1 MTRRQAQYPKR
12 RLAARLVALAAM
24 LAFYLFMTGE
34 PVDSLYIIYQNAS
47 AQNKLQG
54 ANDIFKRLKQEEFT
68 DSLMQFSKGAKQ
80 EVVDAHVH
88 YWMAEYYYDQED
100 FEESLEAGKR
110 ALEVMSHVKDD
121 HFKSDL
127 LGIVANAQF
136 RLCLYDNALETLLK
150 AYKIDKKL
158 DEPELISSDL
168 NTLAAICIETK
179 QAQEGIRYIE
189 NAIAIERKLKRPER
203 LAIRLGLASELY
215 MMNKEFD
222 KAMAAINEAHQIDS
236 EAEHH
241 ERAAIR
247 LSQKASVLIAQS
259 EYDKA
264 LQTVNK
270 ALPVLQQANNT
281 YSMAVCHNQLGNI
294 YQQLGNQEKSI
305 EHYKKALELSVK
317 CGSPKNECIA
327 ERGLWENLRESNP
340 SVALLH
346 LERYTTLND
355 SLHSKTESTRLKAI
369 SPSILDVESDF
380 DDQPQR
386 NKTFFI
392 IGEVLLA
399 TMLLL
404 MLAGLLYAWHRN
416 KSALKMF
423 KKSQDLK
430 NRLFSNIT
438 HELQTPLTVIL
449 GAGERLIEG
458 NGTSADNK
466 RIGEMIANHGNNMLH
481 LVNQLLDI
489 DTVANASSKPELKPG
504 DIVMFVRLLVGNHI
518 DEAHQKLINLEFL
531 SPLDSLT
538 VVFAPDHLRKFAHI
552 FIANAIK
559 FTPRNGTV
567 KVTFENPE
575 HNQMRLIVSD
585 TGNGIPE
592 SELES
597 LFEPFTNQNFDDNGV
612 STGLELS
619 LAYQLV
625 KTIGGDIKVDSGSDR
640 GTTFT
645 ITFPVQQI
653 QPQDS
658 IDNRELPQFAEQ
670 RIRQTER
677 SRQKPLVFIVEN
689 NDDVAF
695 FMANILGEQYE
706 LRIARDGREAFRNAQ
721 DLAPDVIITNIMM
734 PVMDGKEL
742 MRKIR
747 DDAALNHTPI
757 IALTSRRD
765 EQERMS
771 CIQAGADA
779 VLVKPFNSSEL
790 KLVIKHFIA
799 QRSNMRELVAK
810 TSYDSN
816 DQVAASMSK
825 EDKEFINRLISVIHA
840 QMAKEDIDMEHIAAA
855 LSLSRKQ
862 LRTRVMS
869 ITGLTPVAYVLQV
882 RLNYA
887 HRLITTQDLSLT
899 AIANKCGFQNLSHFS
914 KSFKQQFGVS
924 PLQFRKNII
933 DNISPPLGKA

>member
-1 MTRRQAQYPKR
+1 
-12 RLAARLVALAAM
+12 
-24 LAFYLFMTGE
+24 
-34 PVDSLYIIYQNAS
+34 
-47 AQNKLQG
+47 
-54 ANDIFKRLKQEEFT
+54 
-68 DSLMQFSKGAKQ
+68 
-80 EVVDAHVH
+80 
-88 YWMAEYYYDQED
+88 
-100 FEESLEAGKR
+100 
-110 ALEVMSHVKDD
+110 
-121 HFKSDL
+121 
-127 LGIVANAQF
+127 
-136 RLCLYDNALETLLK
+136 
-150 AYKIDKKL
+150 
-158 DEPELISSDL
+158 
-168 NTLAAICIETK
+168 
-179 QAQEGIRYIE
+179 
-189 NAIAIERKLKRPER
+189 
-203 LAIRLGLASELY
+203 
-215 MMNKEFD
+215 
-222 KAMAAINEAHQIDS
+222 
-236 EAEHH
+236 
-241 ERAAIR
+241 
-247 LSQKASVLIAQS
+247 
-259 EYDKA
+259 
-264 LQTVNK
+264 
-270 ALPVLQQANNT
+270 
-281 YSMAVCHNQLGNI
+281 
-294 YQQLGNQEKSI
+294 
-305 EHYKKALELSVK
+305 
-317 CGSPKNECIA
+317 
-327 ERGLWENLRESNP
+327 
-340 SVALLH
+340 
-346 LERYTTLND
+346 
-355 SLHSKTESTRLKAI
+355 
-369 SPSILDVESDF
+369 
-380 DDQPQR
+380 
-386 NKTFFI
+386 
-392 IGEVLLA
+392 
-399 TMLLL
+399 
-404 MLAGLLYAWHRN
+404 
-416 KSALKMF
+416 
-423 KKSQDLK
+423 
-430 NRLFSNIT
+430 
-438 HELQTPLTVIL
+438 
-449 GAGERLIEG
+449 
-458 NGTSADNK
+458 
-466 RIGEMIANHGNNMLH
+466 
-481 LVNQLLDI
+481 
-489 DTVANASSKPELKPG
+489 
-504 DIVMFVRLLVGNHI
+504 
-518 DEAHQKLINLEFL
+518 
-531 SPLDSLT
+531 
-538 VVFAPDHLRKFAHI
+538 
-552 FIANAIK
+552 
-559 FTPRNGTV
+559 
-567 KVTFENPE
+567 
-575 HNQMRLIVSD
+575 MRLIVSD